1 MVEQIHFARRGFREL
16 PGATTQIRG
25 STGLPYNPG
34 RPLRLPG
41 GRNPRRRPQL
51 NLGGIFRLLL
61 PVAVLAG
68 LGVGIFFLVDTVINN
83 DDSAATPAVTA
94 TPAVADTTTAT
105 DADAPADQPA
115 ASATDADTQPA
126 GSEAAAAASQSQSAQ
141 AAAAQ
146 SASPVEQ
153 SAPSTIITSA
163 DVGGA
168 ATLVESGGARAIPS
182 GIPGRTLA
190 DGTAYDPTDAS
201 VAISSV
207 WPLGT
212 VLQLTRLPRGPLL
225 TEEDLQELAGQSITV
240 VVADTGSFPYELQL
254 SPAAYQLVARDFEPI
269 IALRMEVIEAPPR

>member
-68 LGVGIFFLVDTVINN
+68 LGVGIFFLVDTVINK
-83 DDSAATPAVTA
+83 DDTAATPAATDTTDTTA
-94 TPAVADTTTAT
+94 ADTPAPADQAAAAAT
-105 DADAPADQPA
+105 DADA
-115 ASATDADTQPA
+115 QPA
-126 GSEAAAAASQSQSAQ
+126 GSDAAAAVAPAASQSQSAQ

-146 SASPVEQ
+146 SASPAEQ